1 MYNYTD
7 IAPFLKD
14 WEINYDY
21 INSLPN
27 EPKLYINGASEHY
40 GDGTL
45 EDLAKLVPNHT
56 VLSHYHSEHTQ
67 FHPYWYHWS
76 VNNFE
81 NLYKQNIANDRKTY
95 RLSCL
100 NGVSRTHRILNYIWL
115 NPTDDMYFTMAN
127 QGSNRDWLELPIEV
141 KQEWNTIKHTLSQNY
156 PSQETF
162 GFLTNLACDDSY
174 VQLVTET
181 TVEPKIFVSEKTW
194 KPIASGQLFLILGN
208 QGIIKHLRDQ
218 GIDCFDDIIDHSY
231 DLEEDAIERIKKIHT
246 SVRSLL
252 KEDLLQINIATKQR
266 RIKNAGLFWSQKLYG
281 EPNA

>member
-1 MYNYTD
+1 MHNYTD

-14 WEINYDY
+14 WYINYDY
-21 INSLPN
+21 IKTLPN

-40 GDGTL
+40 GDGIL

-81 NLYKQNIANDRKTY
+81 NCYKQNTANDHKTY

-100 NGVSRTHRILNYIWL
+100 NRASRTHRILNYLWFR
-115 NPTDDMYFTMAN
+115 PTDDMFFTMTSAE
-127 QGSNRDWLELPIEV
+127 SNRDWLELPKDVE
-141 KQEWNTIKHTLSQNY
+141 QEWNKIKHTLKQNY
-156 PSQETF
+156 ITRSFCVGP
-162 GFLTNLACDDSY
+162 ACEDSY
-174 VQLVTET
+174 IQLVTET
-181 TVEPKIFVSEKTW
+181 TVEPKIFITEKTW

-208 QGIIKHLRDQ
+208 PGIIKHLRDQ

-231 DLEEDAIERIKKIHT
+231 DLEEDAIERVKKIHT

-266 RIKNAGLFWSQKLYG
+266 RIKNAELFWSQKLYG
-281 EPNA
+281 AQCLI

>member
-7 IAPFLKD
+7 IAPFFTDD

-21 INSLPN
+21 IKTLPN

-40 GDGTL
+40 GDGILETL
-45 EDLAKLVPNHT
+45 ADQVGDHV
-56 VLSHYHSEHTQ
+56 VLSHYHHAKLV

-81 NLYKQNIANDRKTY
+81 NCYKQNTANDHKTY

-100 NGVSRTHRILNYIWL
+100 NGAPRTHRILNYIWL
-115 NPTDDMYFTMAN
+115 TPTDDMYFTMSN
-127 QGSNRDWLELPIEV
+127 VGSNRDWVELPKEV
-141 KQEWNTIKHTLSQNY
+141 EEEWNQTKHTLKKDYTTQSFCLG
-156 PSQETF
+156 P
-162 GFLTNLACDDSY
+162 ACEDSY
-174 VQLVTET
+174 VQLVTES
-181 TVEPKIFVSEKTW
+181 TVEPKIFLTEKTW

-208 QGIIKHLRDQ
+208 PGIIKHLRDQ

-231 DLEEDAIERIKKIHT
+231 DLEEDAIERVKKIHT
-246 SVRSLL
+246 SIRSLL

-266 RIKNAGLFWSQKLYG
+266 RIKNAELFWSNNVYD
-281 EPNA
+281 